1 MEDETKTQRGNICY
15 DVEEIAQVQ
24 EAKEL
29 C

>member
-15 DVEEIAQVQ
+15 DVEEIAQDQ
-24 EAKEL
+24 EAREF